1 MQIVQVIKNVENID
15 DEYIEKLQELV
26 LFYWEYKDNN
36 PDIVLAEAQ
45 LRVCNLNLNGNSQR
59 TRLRRYKWK
68 ANGDNIIWRQI
79 NDWTVGSE
87 WLTRVPILIR
97 DVVQSGR
104 TLALG
109 ARGRWFKS
117 SHLDTLLQTVTIKLL
132 FISKKFRNLYC
143 KLIKELYEF

>member
-45 LRVCNLNLNGNSQR
+45 LGVCNLNLNGNSQR
-59 TRLRRYKWK
+59 TRLRHVKQ
-68 ANGDNIIWRQI
+68 NG
-79 NDWTVGSE
+79 GK
-87 WLTRVPILIR
+87 RVA
-97 DVVQSGR
+97 DQ
-104 TLALG
+104 
-109 ARGRWFKS
+109 S
-117 SHLDTLLQTVTIKLL
+117 SHSVTNLLQIVTIYLL
-132 FISKKFRNLYC
+132 FISQKFSNLYC